1 MRRRKDDEL
10 GVCFNK
16 PEFPRLLFML
26 LFRDRNKY
34 RKNNMVLAEL
44 GKGLTNALAKLQM
57 TTVID
62 DAVVASIIK
71 DITNA
76 LLHVRP
82 SVSPDL

>member
-26 LFRDRNKY
+26 LFRSRNKY

-44 GKGLTNALAKLQM
+44 GKGLTNALAKLQTM
-57 TTVID
+57 TVID

>member
-16 PEFPRLLFML
+16 LEFPRLLFML
-26 LFRDRNKY
+26 LFRSRNKY

-44 GKGLTNALAKLQM
+44 GKGLTNALAKLQT

>member
-1 MRRRKDDEL
+1 
-10 GVCFNK
+10 
-16 PEFPRLLFML
+16 
-26 LFRDRNKY
+26 
-34 RKNNMVLAEL
+34 MVLAEL
-44 GKGLTNALAKLQM
+44 GKGLTNALAKLQT

>member
-1 MRRRKDDEL
+1 
-10 GVCFNK
+10 
-16 PEFPRLLFML
+16 
-26 LFRDRNKY
+26 
-34 RKNNMVLAEL
+34 MVLAEL
-44 GKGLTNALAKLQM
+44 GKGLTNALAKLQTM
-57 TTVID
+57 TVID